1 MDELQNKINAF
12 LENMEDEIAIHKSSH
27 MENEAVVIEEINE
40 KPVEKSFTE
49 RVSKVLKD
57 FSK

>member
-1 MDELQNKINAF
+1 MDELQNKINTF

-27 MENEAVVIEEINE
+27 MENEGVFVEEIDE

-49 RVSKVLKD
+49 RVSEVLKD